1 MTKNSTILVTG
12 ATGKIGGQVVV
23 QLLGTGAVVRALT
36 RKPDATALPDGVEV
50 VGGDLSDADTLD
62 TALEGVDAVFLVF
75 PTLQADDAAPAVIAK
90 ITEHVGRI
98 VYLSAAGVAE
108 NPNENAGGIIGSH
121 ARVERLIEQSGM
133 EWTFLRPSGF
143 AANTLMWADQ
153 IRAGNVLRWFYG
165 AATRTLI
172 HEHDIGAV
180 AVRTLT
186 EEGHGGKWYHLTGP
200 SQLTQGEQAHAIG
213 EAIGRP
219 VRFEE
224 LAPEIARQE
233 LFGGM
238 PATLVDSILKGQ
250 AEMVRHPEPVTS
262 TVKDLTGARA
272 RTFQQWAADHASDFR

>member
-1 MTKNSTILVTG
+1 MTENSTILVTG
-12 ATGKIGGQVVV
+12 ATGRVGGQVVS
-23 QLLGTGAVVRALT
+23 QLLDTGVAVRALT
-36 RKPDATALPDGVEV
+36 RNPDATALPDGVEV

-62 TALEGVDAVFLVF
+62 AALDGVDAVLLVF
-75 PTLQADDAAPAVIAK
+75 PTIQADHAAAAVIAK
-90 ITEHVGRI
+90 IAEHVTRI
-98 VYLSAAGVAE
+98 VYLSAAGVGD
-108 NPNENAGGIIGSH
+108 NPDEPADGIIGSH
-121 ARVERLIEQSGM
+121 ARVERLIERSGM

-186 EEGHGGKWYHLTGP
+186 EEGHGGMRYHLTGP
-200 SQLTQGEQAHAIG
+200 SQLTQVEQAHAIG

-224 LAPEIARQE
+224 LAPEVARQE
-233 LFGGM
+233 LLASV
-238 PATLVDSILKGQ
+238 PAALVDSILDGH

-262 TVKDLTGARA
+262 TVEDLTGIRA
-272 RTFQQWAADHASDFR
+272 RTFQQWAVDHTSDFR

>member
-1 MTKNSTILVTG
+1 MTTNSTILVTG
-12 ATGKIGGQVVV
+12 ATGRVGGQVIS
-23 QLLGTGAVVRALT
+23 QLTGTGAAVRALT
-36 RKPDATALPDGVEV
+36 RNPDTTALPGGVEV

-62 TALEGVDAVFLVF
+62 AALEGVDAVFLVF
-75 PTLQADDAAPAVIAK
+75 PTLQADGAAPTVVAK
-90 ITEHVGRI
+90 IAEHVGRI
-98 VYLSAAGVAE
+98 GYLSAAGVAD
-108 NPNENAGGIIGSH
+108 NPDKHVGGIIGSH

-153 IRAGNVLRWFYG
+153 IRAGSVVRWFYG

-186 EEGHGGKWYHLTGP
+186 EHGHGGQRYHLTGP
-200 SQLTQGEQAHAIG
+200 SQLTQVEQAHAIG
-213 EAIGRP
+213 EAIGHP

-224 LAPEIARQE
+224 LAPEIARTE
-233 LFGGM
+233 LFAGM
-238 PATLVDSILKGQ
+238 PATVVDSILNGH

-262 TVKDLTGARA
+262 TVADLTGTRA
-272 RTFQQWAADHASDFR
+272 RTFAQWAIDHANDFR